1 MSPETIALIFT
12 TLGGIAAMVK
22 SMADAKK
29 AQAEKEKAEIEAK
42 RADEAEKTTDAVI
55 RGVEKAKRTVFAE
68 TNFGEL
74 LAEEIRAEA
83 TNTGVEEGLNKRVRR
98 VKGTASLDRSK
109 LLDKLEEE

>member
-12 TLGGIAAMVK
+12 TLGGIAAMLK

-29 AQAEKEKAEIEAK
+29 AQAEKEKAEIESR

-55 RGVEKAKRTVFAE
+55 RGVEKAKRTVFKE
-68 TNFGEL
+68 TNYGEL

-83 TNTGVEEGLNKRVRR
+83 TITGVEEGLNKRVKR
-98 VKGTASLDRSK
+98 VKATTHLDRAK
-109 LLDKLEEE
+109 LMDKLDE